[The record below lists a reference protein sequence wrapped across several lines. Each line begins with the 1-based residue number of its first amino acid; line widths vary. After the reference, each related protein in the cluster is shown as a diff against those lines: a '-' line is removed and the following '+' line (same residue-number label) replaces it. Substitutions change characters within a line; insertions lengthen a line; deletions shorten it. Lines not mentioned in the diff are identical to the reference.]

1 MKNYDETISTV
12 FDRINEYEVEKK
24 RKRKAITKAAASLCL
39 VALIGVGLGAS
50 GLFKATPPAVSESDS
65 KDEQNVATNNDEPSS
80 TSKDLPIIWGDSG
93 VIDSSSDDWKGKTV
107 GGSLKGV
114 LLDDT
119 NKNSLIAISVLF
131 EIDEKYVHNGK
142 TLKDYGDEASDEYW
156 VYRGMYILQLFGDD
170 LKYGKK
176 LYTTGL
182 PNGEKWH
189 KTFYDETVED
199 IGKDIIEKYIVDGE
213 FLKEQLEADIEAFE
227 WPCRIAYEEAL
238 KASLKN
244 TRDKAIKI
252 LEENGIKYELRR
264 IYGAYGL
271 DYDYDTVFFATAETF
286 ENLSLE
292 DVLSYDLASF
302 DGSPIFLL
310 A

>member
-39 VALIGVGLGAS
+39 VAIIGVGLGAS

-65 KDEQNVATNNDEPSS
+65 KDEQNVSTNNDEPSG
-80 TSKDLPIIWGDSG
+80 TSKDLPIIWGEQ
-93 VIDSSSDDWKGKTV
+93 SDEGIGDWKGKTV
-107 GGSLKGV
+107 GSSLKGV
-114 LLDDT
+114 LLDDA

-131 EIDEKYVHNGK
+131 EIDEQYVHNGK
-142 TLKDYGDEASDEYW
+142 TLKDYGDEGGDEYW
-156 VYRGMYILQLFGDD
+156 VYRGMHILWLHGDD
-170 LKYGKK
+170 LKYGEK

-189 KTFYDETVED
+189 KTFYDETIED

-264 IYGAYGL
+264 AYGAYGL
-271 DYDYDTVFFATAETF
+271 DYDYYIVFFATAETF
-286 ENLSLE
+286 EALSLE
-292 DVLSYDLASF
+292 DVLAYDLTSF
-302 DGSPIFLL
+302 DGSPMGVDE
-310 A
+310 